1 MRQRKPCGT
10 ISPMPTTNIELKRN
24 LHENGIS
31 LVRRFSRKMQEAG
44 IIPKVKSERY
54 ATRPMSKL
62 AQKNMRIKSLARRV
76 EVERLKKLGKM

>member
-1 MRQRKPCGT
+1 
-10 ISPMPTTNIELKRN
+10 MPTTNVEIKRN

-44 IIPKVKSERY
+44 IIPKVKSIRY
-54 ATRPMSKL
+54 ATRTTSKL
-62 AQKNMRIKSLARRV
+62 AQKNMRIRSLIRRT